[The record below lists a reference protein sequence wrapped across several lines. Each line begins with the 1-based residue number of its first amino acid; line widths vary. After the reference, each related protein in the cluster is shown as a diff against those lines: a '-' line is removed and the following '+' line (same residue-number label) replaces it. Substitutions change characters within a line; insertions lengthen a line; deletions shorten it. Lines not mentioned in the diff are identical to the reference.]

1 MRKRDQERILQ
12 TGWCPPA
19 PSPVGC
25 CAETLD
31 QGHEPRTCSRGR
43 CPGLSEPSGGCTAL
57 PGSVSPRDQVGDT
70 HTHLQ
75 RKRARGWVGSE
86 VHAATVPPRPGG
98 GVASGPPAPAVRFIA
113 VSWLHPH
120 RGGWR
125 DVRTLPHRRS
135 PTAAQRVPA
144 ASTPAAGPGGDSGA
158 VSPGPHSG
166 PRWCWTPRLTSIG
179 RSLEEPQLLISEPLC
194 LEQSLQSEQGPGAPC
209 VLSRGPAAQGP
220 APAGHRAGTGASW
233 SQKHSTGQEGVLGQ
247 SGQGWAAGL
256 QEPLVATWIQ

>member
-1 MRKRDQERILQ
+1 MGTGSRWWVLGEGDGSPCFRGAEREQLVCSGPGLNPRPQCPGLSRGHTLWPGRSPVMEPIPKAGGRFPAGQPGSRATAASGGPVRKRDQERILQ

-43 CPGLSEPSGGCTAL
+43 CPGLSEPSGGCMAL
-57 PGSVSPRDQVGDT
+57 LGSVSPGDHVGDT

-86 VHAATVPPRPGG
+86 VHAATLPLRPGG
-98 GVASGPPAPAVRFIA
+98 GVASGPPAPAARFIT
-113 VSWLHPH
+113 VSWLYPH

-135 PTAAQRVPA
+135 LTAAQRVPA
-144 ASTPAAGPGGDSGA
+144 ARAPAAGPGGDSGA

-166 PRWCWTPRLTSIG
+166 PRWC
-179 RSLEEPQLLISEPLC
+179 
-194 LEQSLQSEQGPGAPC
+194 
-209 VLSRGPAAQGP
+209 
-220 APAGHRAGTGASW
+220 
-233 SQKHSTGQEGVLGQ
+233 
-247 SGQGWAAGL
+247 
-256 QEPLVATWIQ
+256 